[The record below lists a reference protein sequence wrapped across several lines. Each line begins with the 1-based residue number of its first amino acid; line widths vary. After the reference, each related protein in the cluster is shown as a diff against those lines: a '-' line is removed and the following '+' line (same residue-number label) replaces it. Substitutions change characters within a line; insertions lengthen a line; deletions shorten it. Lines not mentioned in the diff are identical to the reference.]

1 MRGRYRGYVE
11 RDYKSYPEFGSYRE
25 FSGGYIPRSEWIGR
39 IEHLNEIKGQ
49 PVHWHKAKC
58 QIKQQAR
65 TNYCWCYGTVS
76 GIETAY
82 AMSGISDIELNAH
95 AVAFRG
101 KRGAN
106 KGGFGLEACHYVQ
119 DYGIPETQVLAEFT
133 KTVRWSDPVQQNAS
147 QHKLYEFEEL
157 PRNDSFEAVASALL
171 GDKPCSCTVAFSWW
185 RHLVLAVGVAVRRRN
200 QFGLIIANS
209 WGKNWSL
216 GGEVGGYGIIWDER
230 GKADPFEAIAI
241 RGVKARKE

>member
-1 MRGRYRGYVE
+1 MSGRHRGYIE
-11 RDYKSYPEFGSYRE
+11 RDWSEYPEFCSYPEFSA
-25 FSGGYIPRSEWIGR
+25 GYIPRSEWVDR
-39 IEHLNEIKGQ
+39 IEHLNQIKAQ

-65 TNYCWCYGTVS
+65 TNYCWAYGTVS

-82 AMSGISDIELNAH
+82 AMSGVSDIELNAH
-95 AVAFRG
+95 AVAYRG

-106 KGGFGLEACHYVQ
+106 KGGFGLEACHYIQ
-119 DYGIPETQVLAEFT
+119 DAGIPETKVLAEFT
-133 KTVRWSDPVQQNAS
+133 RQTKWSDEVATNAQ

-157 PRNDSFEAVASALL
+157 PRDDAFEAVVSALI
-171 GDKPCSCTVAFSWW
+171 GKSPCCATVAFSWW
-185 RHLVLAVGVAVRRRN
+185 RHLCLAVGVAVRKRS
-200 QFGLIIANS
+200 QFGLIVANS
-209 WGKNWSL
+209 WGKNWSA
-216 GGEVGGYGIIWDER
+216 GGEVGGYGIIWDEK